1 MTGVE
6 GIDAVRRALPH
17 LEDAYERLNRREYV
31 SPDPLET
38 LYRYESLADREVAAL
53 VVSCVSY
60 GRVAMILRNARSL
73 LGILGDHPAGFLRS
87 ASREA
92 LMEATRS
99 FRHRF
104 TTGEEMASLMVGIG
118 GVLRDYGSLEG
129 LMASSLERVRTPVEG
144 ITAFVERLR
153 EVSALGG
160 KYLLP
165 SPADGSACKRLFLF
179 LKWMVRTDDVDPG
192 GWTVLHPRDLL
203 IPMDVHMFGICSML
217 KLTGRKQANLRT
229 AMEVTDL
236 FRSVVP
242 DDPAKFDFVITRFG
256 IRKELDKRSLVEL
269 CLG

>member
-1 MTGVE
+1 
-6 GIDAVRRALPH
+6 
-17 LEDAYERLNRREYV
+17 
-31 SPDPLET
+31 
-38 LYRYESLADREVAAL
+38 
-53 VVSCVSY
+53 
-60 GRVAMILRNARSL
+60 MILRNARSL

-104 TTGEEMASLMVGIG
+104 TTGEEMASLMAGIG

-144 ITAFVERLR
+144 VTAFVERLR

-217 KLTGRKQANLRT
+217 KLTDRKQANLRT

-242 DDPAKFDFVITRFG
+242 DDPAKFDFVMTRFG